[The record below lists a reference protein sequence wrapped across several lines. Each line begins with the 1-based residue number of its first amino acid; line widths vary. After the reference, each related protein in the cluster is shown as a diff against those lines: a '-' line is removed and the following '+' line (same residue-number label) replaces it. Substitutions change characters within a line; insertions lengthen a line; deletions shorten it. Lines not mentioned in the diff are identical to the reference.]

1 MVSRPQLWY
10 PTRTWRDSQ
19 KKVETICSIIA
30 QHIISALFDVVAQR
44 LSTRNI
50 LILLTHCPSREEQK
64 SAKGSK
70 EISKVILS
78 KPFLRWVKPSN
89 QAWILHE
96 WFISRSLQGHRYSRD
111 AIFPQPI
118 HRHILPGCL
127 YDIYFQGS
135 NFSCILFRW
144 TNITCFRIPFPCKT
158 AHSWNNFRN
167 LVWPWT
173 LGWPLL

>member
-70 EISKVILS
+70 EISKVIMS

-158 AHSWNNFRN
+158 AHSWNNLRN
-167 LVWPWT
+167 LV
-173 LGWPLL
+173 